1 MTGVA
6 DMADEDSDDS
16 DIPALL
22 DSDLPTLQ
30 AALDA
35 ADVLLEVVDAR
46 DISGTRCKAV
56 EDLVTEA
63 DGQVFI
69 VVNKIGEHCC
79 RDAVLSLTTRS
90 CPS

>member
-1 MTGVA
+1 MSGVA
-6 DMADEDSDDS
+6 NMIEEVDSDDS

-56 EDLVTEA
+56 EDLVIET
-63 DGQVFI
+63 DGKVFMI
-69 VVNKIGEHCC
+69 VNKIGTYQQHG
-79 RDAVLSLTTRS
+79 A
-90 CPS
+90 

>member
-1 MTGVA
+1 MSGVA
-6 DMADEDSDDS
+6 DMADEDDEDDS

-63 DGQVFI
+63 EGQVFI
-69 VVNKIGEHCC
+69 VVNKIGEENATGSSTH
-79 RDAVLSLTTRS
+79 S
-90 CPS
+90 